1 MMIFVATSNKLCV
14 QRPWFFVD
22 LQPNPRLVQQRKV
35 AEFHEHIA
43 NSRKYSH
50 RKIAYQLCDPAQVI
64 FLEDLSL
71 VVLSKGTL
79 GKHCQDA

>member
-1 MMIFVATSNKLCV
+1 
-14 QRPWFFVD
+14 
-22 LQPNPRLVQQRKV
+22 V

-50 RKIAYQLCDPAQVI
+50 RKIAYQLYDTAQII

-79 GKHCQDA
+79 GKHCQDP